1 MSGRIG
7 SESKQPSRT
16 SSGAVDPAEGEA
28 LGILESG
35 GVLAGQLVPWSSN
48 GTFFV
53 QLDAG
58 QGKDLRAIYKP
69 RRGERPLHDFPS
81 GTLYKREYAAYLVS
95 RSLGWP
101 RIPATVVRDG
111 PYGVGSM
118 QLYIESDP
126 NITYFDLAKERGGEM
141 LPLAVFDLLTNN
153 ADRKGGH
160 CILGSDG
167 KVWSIDHGLTFHNI
181 FKLRTVMLEFWGA
194 EVPGPMVHDLAA
206 LRDRLS
212 SQGGLAEELRRLVSD
227 IEYDALVDRIEAIL
241 REPLIPELHPGRNVP
256 WPLV

>member
-1 MSGRIG
+1 MSGQTG
-7 SESKQPSRT
+7 SESDQPS
-16 SSGAVDPAEGEA
+16 SVAVDPTGGEA
-28 LGILESG
+28 LDILESG
-35 GVLAGQLVPWSSN
+35 VVLAGQLVPWSSN

-53 QLDAG
+53 HLDAG
-58 QGKDLRAIYKP
+58 HGKHLRAIYKP
-69 RRGERPLHDFPS
+69 QRGERPLHDFPS

-101 RIPATVVRDG
+101 RIPHTVVRDG

-126 NITYFDLAKERGGEM
+126 NITYFDLVKDRSGDM

-160 CILGSDG
+160 CILGSNG
-167 KVWSIDHGLTFHNI
+167 KVWSIDHGLTFHNV

-194 EVPGPMVHDLAA
+194 EVPGPMVDDLAA
-206 LRDRLS
+206 LRDRLG
-212 SQGGLAEELRRLVSD
+212 SQGNLAKELRSLVSD

-241 REPLIPELHPGRNVP
+241 REPAIPELHPGLNVP

>member
-1 MSGRIG
+1 MSGRTG
-7 SESKQPSRT
+7 SESDQPSSA
-16 SSGAVDPAEGEA
+16 SSVAVDPTEGEA

-35 GVLAGQLVPWSSN
+35 VVLAGQLVPWSSN

-53 QLDAG
+53 HLDAG
-58 QGKDLRAIYKP
+58 HGKHLRAIYKP
-69 RRGERPLHDFPS
+69 QRGERPLHDFPS

-101 RIPATVVRDG
+101 RIPHTVVRDD

-126 NITYFDLAKERGGEM
+126 NITYFDLVKDRSGDM

-160 CILGSDG
+160 CILGSNG
-167 KVWSIDHGLTFHNI
+167 KVWSIDHGLTFHNV

-194 EVPGPMVHDLAA
+194 EVPGPMVDDLAA
-206 LRDRLS
+206 LRDRLG
-212 SQGGLAEELRRLVSD
+212 SQGNLAKELRSLVSD

-241 REPLIPELHPGRNVP
+241 REPAIPELHPGLNVP

>member
-1 MSGRIG
+1 MSGRTG
-7 SESKQPSRT
+7 SGSDQPS
-16 SSGAVDPAEGEA
+16 SVAVDPTGGEA
-28 LGILESG
+28 LDILESG

-53 QLDAG
+53 HLDAG
-58 QGKDLRAIYKP
+58 HGKHLRAIYKP

-167 KVWSIDHGLTFHNI
+167 SVWSIDHGLTFHHV

-194 EVPGPMVHDLAA
+194 DVPDPMVDDLAA
-206 LRDRLS
+206 LRDRLG
-212 SQGGLAEELRRLVSD
+212 SQGGLAEELRTLVSD

-241 REPLIPELHPGRNVP
+241 REPAIPELHPGLNVP

>member
-1 MSGRIG
+1 
-7 SESKQPSRT
+7 
-16 SSGAVDPAEGEA
+16 
-28 LGILESG
+28 
-35 GVLAGQLVPWSSN
+35 
-48 GTFFV
+48 
-53 QLDAG
+53 
-58 QGKDLRAIYKP
+58 
-69 RRGERPLHDFPS
+69 
-81 GTLYKREYAAYLVS
+81 
-95 RSLGWP
+95 
-101 RIPATVVRDG
+101 
-111 PYGVGSM
+111 
-118 QLYIESDP
+118 
-126 NITYFDLAKERGGEM
+126 M

-194 EVPGPMVHDLAA
+194 EVPGPMVDDLAA
-206 LRDRLS
+206 LRDRLG

-241 REPLIPELHPGRNVP
+241 REPVIPELHPGRNVP

>member
-1 MSGRIG
+1 
-7 SESKQPSRT
+7 
-16 SSGAVDPAEGEA
+16 
-28 LGILESG
+28 
-35 GVLAGQLVPWSSN
+35 
-48 GTFFV
+48 
-53 QLDAG
+53 
-58 QGKDLRAIYKP
+58 
-69 RRGERPLHDFPS
+69 
-81 GTLYKREYAAYLVS
+81 
-95 RSLGWP
+95 
-101 RIPATVVRDG
+101 
-111 PYGVGSM
+111 M

-241 REPLIPELHPGRNVP
+241 KEPVIPELHPGLNVP

>member
-1 MSGRIG
+1 MTGQTG
-7 SESKQPSRT
+7 SESEQPAGGST
-16 SSGAVDPAEGEA
+16 VGVDPPERDA
-28 LGILESG
+28 LHILESG

-53 QLDAG
+53 HLDAG
-58 QGKDLRAIYKP
+58 PGKHIRAIYKP

-101 RIPATVVRDG
+101 RIPPTVITEG

-126 NITYFDLAKERGGEM
+126 NVTYFDLAKERRSDM
-141 LPLAVFDLLTNN
+141 LPVAVFDLLTNN

-160 CILGSDG
+160 CILGSDDA
-167 KVWSIDHGLTFHNI
+167 VWSIDHGLTFHHA

-194 EVPGPMVHDLAA
+194 EIPGTTLDDLAA
-206 LRDRLS
+206 LKNDLDSR
-212 SQGGLAEELRRLVSD
+212 GELAEELRSLLSD
-227 IEYDALVDRIEAIL
+227 VEYDALLERMEAIL
-241 REPLIPELHPGRNVP
+241 REPAIPELHPGRNVP

>member
-1 MSGRIG
+1 MPGRTG
-7 SESKQPSRT
+7 SESEQPASA
-16 SSGAVDPAEGEA
+16 AVDPREGEA

-53 QLDAG
+53 HLDAG
-58 QGKDLRAIYKP
+58 EGRHLRAIYKP

-111 PYGVGSM
+111 PYGVGSV

-126 NITYFDLAKERGGEM
+126 NVTYFDLAKERGGDM
-141 LPLAVFDLLTNN
+141 LPLAVFDLLANN

-160 CILGSDG
+160 CILGADDT
-167 KVWSIDHGLTFHNI
+167 VWSIDHGLTFHHV

-194 EVPGPMVHDLAA
+194 EVPGPLVDDLAA
-206 LRDRLS
+206 LKDRLRS
-212 SQGGLAEELRRLVSD
+212 PGELADGLRELLSGL
-227 IEYDALVDRIEAIL
+227 EYDALIERIDAIL
-241 REPLIPELHPGRNVP
+241 RDPLIPELHPGRNVP